1 MYYVLTNRTGNRIGT
16 LGKKKYNS
24 FLSVNIQDAL
34 RCTEREM

>member
-16 LGKKKYNS
+16 LGKKYNS